1 MIMPQPGFL
10 MDKMMT
16 LSSEDLDNQ
25 IVEFLRGKDL
35 LPEVVLRFPNSPK
48 DLTLQSSFNGT
59 RLAADSSL
67 AQDPIFLQKIAEA
80 SPFIIYVYDLKE
92 DQTVYTNREI
102 TAVLGYTPYQIQTM
116 DRGLIRSLMHP
127 ADWPRW
133 QEHLENLSSLPDGSF
148 AVVEYRLQRP
158 NGTWIWLRSRDMVF
172 KREGKTN
179 FPIQLLG
186 TAEDIT
192 AQRETEVAMEWQ
204 ATHDA
209 LTELPNRTLFQRQVA
224 EAVQQ
229 AASGDHDL
237 AILFLDLDGFKHIN
251 DTLGHEVGDTLLRV
265 VADRLREA
273 IEKESHGVIA
283 RMGGDEFTVLLP
295 QLDGPDHPQRVADR
309 LLTLFHEPVML
320 RGHELFVTA
329 SIGISVYPYDGQ
341 DRETLLRRADVAMY
355 AAKAQGRNTYQ
366 MHTEAM
372 NVAAFDRL
380 LLEGSLRHAVER
392 EEVTLHYQPQLDLA
406 TGRIQGVEAL
416 LRWRHEKFGDVP
428 RSRFIPLAEETGL
441 IRPLGEWALREACR
455 QVSSWSAVLNRT
467 DTTTLRVAVNLSA
480 RQLAQPDVVS
490 KIRSV
495 IEETEILPSM
505 LELEITETALLY
517 SGGAAAER
525 TLHALSDLGIRLS
538 VDDFGTGYSSLS
550 YLRRFPFNSVKI
562 DPSFVRELTE
572 QPRSQAIIRAVI
584 DLAHA
589 LDLSVVAEGVETA
602 MQRDLLRSLGCDAMQ
617 GYLFSPAVPA
627 DRIDALLNAW
637 AFWAWAETPS
647 R

>member
-1 MIMPQPGFL
+1 MI
-10 MDKMMT
+10 
-16 LSSEDLDNQ
+16 LSSEDSNDLLLQ
-25 IVEFLRGKDL
+25 FLRDKQL
-35 LPEVVLRFPNSPK
+35 LPEVVLRFPDSALGAIAESDFAGTLLAPNYSHAK
-48 DLTLQSSFNGT
+48 D
-59 RLAADSSL
+59 
-67 AQDPIFLQKIAEA
+67 PVFLQKIAEA
-80 SPFIIYVYDLKE
+80 SPFVIYVYDLNE
-92 DQTVYTNREI
+92 DRNLYSNREI
-102 TAVLGYTPYQIQTM
+102 TPILGYSLEEVQNFKN
-116 DRGLIRSLMHP
+116 GLLHSLMHP
-127 ADWPRW
+127 EDWARW
-133 QEHLENLSSLPDGSF
+133 QEHVENLSSLPDGSF
-148 AVVEYRLQRP
+148 AVLEYRLKRP
-158 NGTWIWLRSRDMVF
+158 DGQWTWLRSRDMVF
-172 KREGKTN
+172 KRDSKSN
-179 FPIQLLG
+179 RPIQLLG

-192 AQRETEVAMEWQ
+192 VQRETEVAMEWQ

-229 AASGDHDL
+229 ASTGDHDL

-273 IEKESHGVIA
+273 IEKEGHGLIA

-295 QLDGPDHPQRVADR
+295 HLESSDHPRRVADR

-329 SIGISVYPYDGQ
+329 SIGISVFPYDGQ

-406 TGRIQGVEAL
+406 TGQIQGVEAL

-455 QVSSWSAVLNRT
+455 QVASWSAVLNPKNST
-467 DTTTLRVAVNLSA
+467 PLRVAVNLSA

-490 KIRSV
+490 KIQSV
-495 IEETEILPSM
+495 IRETEILPSM

-525 TLHALSDLGIRLS
+525 TLRAISDLGIRLS

-562 DPSFVRELTE
+562 DPSFVRELTD
-572 QPRSQAIIRAVI
+572 QTRSQAIIRAVI

-627 DRIDALLNAW
+627 DRIDSLLNAW
-637 AFWAWAETPS
+637 AFWSWAETSP

>member
-1 MIMPQPGFL
+1 VI
-10 MDKMMT
+10 
-16 LSSEDLDNQ
+16 
-25 IVEFLRGKDL
+25 
-35 LPEVVLRFPNSPK
+35 LRFPISTT
-48 DLTLQSSFNGT
+48 DVAEESHFAGTL
-59 RLAADSSL
+59 LAANSSL
-67 AQDPIFLQKIAEA
+67 AKDPIFLQRIAEA
-80 SPFIIYVYDLKE
+80 SPFVIYVYDLNE
-92 DQTVYTNREI
+92 DRNLYTNREI
-102 TAVLGYTPYQIQTM
+102 TALLGYTPEETQTFNK
-116 DRGLIRSLMHP
+116 GLLQSLMHP
-127 ADWPRW
+127 EDLPRW
-133 QEHLENLSSLPDGSF
+133 QEHVNSLSSLPDGSF
-148 AVVEYRLQRP
+148 ATVEYRLKRP
-158 NGTWIWLRSRDMVF
+158 NDSWVWLRSRDMVF
-172 KREGKTN
+172 KRDGKSN
-179 FPIQLLG
+179 IPSQLLG

-192 AQRETEVAMEWQ
+192 AQREAEAAMEWQ

-224 EAVQQ
+224 EAVEE
-229 AASGDHDL
+229 ASTGDHDL

-273 IEKESHGVIA
+273 IDKESDGLIA

-295 QLDGPDHPQRVADR
+295 RLDGSDHPKRVADK
-309 LLTLFHEPVML
+309 LLALFHEPVML

-329 SIGISVYPYDGQ
+329 SIGISVFPYDGQ

-406 TGRIQGVEAL
+406 TGRILGVEAL

-455 QVSSWSAVLNRT
+455 QIASWSAVLPANQSAP
-467 DTTTLRVAVNLSA
+467 LRVAVNLSA
-480 RQLAQPDVVS
+480 RQLAQPDVVA
-490 KIRSV
+490 KIQSV
-495 IEETEILPSM
+495 LRETEIAPNM

-525 TLHALSDLGIRLS
+525 TLHALNEMGIRLS

-562 DPSFVRELTE
+562 DPSFVRELTDA
-572 QPRSQAIIRAVI
+572 PRSQAIIRAVI

-589 LDLSVVAEGVETA
+589 LDLSVVAEGVETTL
-602 MQRDLLRSLGCDAMQ
+602 QRDLLRSLGCDAMQ

-627 DRIDALLNAW
+627 DRIDSLLNAW
-637 AFWAWAETPS
+637 AFWSWAENTPAAP

>member
-1 MIMPQPGFL
+1 
-10 MDKMMT
+10 MDKKIV
-16 LSSEDLDNQ
+16 LSSEDPEDELL
-25 IVEFLRGKDL
+25 EFLRDKKM
-35 LPEVVLRFPNSPK
+35 LPELVLWFGDSTRDVVESDFAG
-48 DLTLQSSFNGT
+48 TL
-59 RLAADSSL
+59 LAANSSL
-67 AQDPIFLQKIAEA
+67 ANDPAFLQRIAEA
-80 SPFIIYVYDLKE
+80 SPFVIYVYDLDE
-92 DQTVYTNREI
+92 DRNLYANREI
-102 TAVLGYTPYQIQTM
+102 TTFLGYTQEQIKAFEG
-116 DRGLIRSLMHP
+116 GLLQSLMHDE
-127 ADWPRW
+127 DWPRW
-133 QEHLENLSSLPDGSF
+133 REHTEALSALPDGSF
-148 AVVEYRLQRP
+148 ATLEYRLQRAD
-158 NGTWIWLRSRDMVF
+158 GSWTWLRSRDSVF
-172 KREGKTN
+172 KRDAKTGRAT
-179 FPIQLLG
+179 QLLG
-186 TAEDIT
+186 TTEDIT
-192 AQRETEVAMEWQ
+192 AQREAEAAMEWQ

-224 EAVQQ
+224 DAVKQ
-229 AASGDHDL
+229 AAGGDHDL

-273 IEKESHGVIA
+273 METEAYGLIA

-295 QLDGPDHPQRVADR
+295 KLDGSDHPKRVAER

-329 SIGISVYPYDGQ
+329 SIGISVFPYDGQ

-355 AAKAQGRNTYQ
+355 AAKAQGRNTFQ

-455 QVSSWSAVLNRT
+455 QVSAWSGVLNPNENMP
-467 DTTTLRVAVNLSA
+467 LRVAVNLSA
-480 RQLAQPDVVS
+480 RQLAQPDVVA
-490 KIRSV
+490 KIQSV
-495 IEETEILPSM
+495 IRETEIQPNM

-562 DPSFVRELTE
+562 DPSFVRELTDL
-572 QPRSQAIIRAVI
+572 PRSQAIIRAVI

-589 LDLSVVAEGVETA
+589 LDLSVIAEGVETTL
-602 MQRDLLRSLGCDAMQ
+602 QRDLLRSLGCDAMQ

-627 DRIDALLNAW
+627 DRIDSLLNAW
-637 AFWAWAETPS
+637 AFWSWAENSP

>member
-1 MIMPQPGFL
+1 
-10 MDKMMT
+10 MT
-16 LSSEDLDNQ
+16 VTSEDLADP
-25 IVEFLRGKDL
+25 ILEFLREKHL
-35 LPEVVLRFPNSPK
+35 LPEIVLRFPDSSVEPIAESNVAG
-48 DLTLQSSFNGT
+48 TL
-59 RLAADSSL
+59 LAANLSL
-67 AQDPIFLQKIAEA
+67 AKDPVFLQRIAEA
-80 SPFIIYVYDLKE
+80 SPFIVYLYDLNE
-92 DQTVYTNREI
+92 DKNLYSNREV
-102 TAVLGYTPYQIQTM
+102 TAMLGYEN
-116 DRGLIRSLMHP
+116 DRFHAINKGILQFLMHP
-127 ADWPRW
+127 EDWPRW
-133 QEHLENLSSLPDGSF
+133 QEHVDSLSSLPDGNF
-148 AVVEYRLQRP
+148 AVVEYRLKRAD
-158 NGTWIWLRSRDMVF
+158 GTWTWLRSRQMVF
-172 KREGKTN
+172 KRALRTN
-179 FPIQLLG
+179 APAQLLG

-192 AQRETEVAMEWQ
+192 AQREAEVAMEWQ

-209 LTELPNRTLFQRQVA
+209 LTELPNRTLFQRQVT
-224 EAVQQ
+224 EAVEQ
-229 AASGDHDL
+229 ASKGDHDL

-265 VADRLREA
+265 VADRLRQA
-273 IEKESHGVIA
+273 IEKEGHGLIA

-295 QLDGPDHPQRVADR
+295 QLDGSDHPRRVADR

-329 SIGISVYPYDGQ
+329 SIGISVFPYDGQ

-441 IRPLGEWALREACR
+441 IRPLGDWALREACR
-455 QVSSWSAVLNRT
+455 QVASWSAVLSQDST
-467 DTTTLRVAVNLSA
+467 VPLRVAVNLSA
-480 RQLAQPDVVS
+480 RQLAQPDVVA
-490 KIRSV
+490 KIQAVVR
-495 IEETEILPSM
+495 ETEIIPSM

-525 TLHALSDLGIRLS
+525 TLRALSDLGIRLS

-562 DPSFVRELTE
+562 DPSFVRELTD

-589 LDLSVVAEGVETA
+589 LDLSVVAEGVETT
-602 MQRDLLRSLGCDAMQ
+602 MQRDLLRSLGCDSMQ

-637 AFWAWAETPS
+637 SFWAWAETAP

>member
-1 MIMPQPGFL
+1 
-10 MDKMMT
+10 MDKKIS
-16 LSSEDLDNQ
+16 LSSEDSEDQLL
-25 IVEFLRGKDL
+25 EFLRDKQL
-35 LPEVVLRFPNSPK
+35 LPEVVLWFGDS
-48 DLTLQSSFNGT
+48 TLDVVESDFAGT
-59 RLAADSSL
+59 LLAANSSL
-67 AQDPIFLQKIAEA
+67 ANDPAFLQRIAEA
-80 SPFIIYVYDLKE
+80 SPFVIYVYDLEKN
-92 DQTVYTNREI
+92 QNLYANRDI
-102 TAVLGYTPYQIQTM
+102 TTFLGYTSEQIKSFGG
-116 DRGLIRSLMHP
+116 GLLQSLMHYE
-127 ADWPRW
+127 DWPLW
-133 QEHLENLSSLPDGSF
+133 QEHTETLSALPDGSF
-148 AVVEYRLQRP
+148 ETLEYRLQRAD
-158 NGTWIWLRSRDMVF
+158 GSWTWLRSRDSVF
-172 KREGKTN
+172 KRDTRTGRAT
-179 FPIQLLG
+179 QLLG
-186 TAEDIT
+186 TTEDIT
-192 AQRETEVAMEWQ
+192 SQREAEAAMEWQ

-209 LTELPNRTLFQRQVA
+209 LTELPNRTLFQRHVA
-224 EAVQQ
+224 DAIQK
-229 AASGDHDL
+229 AAGGDHDL

-273 IEKESHGVIA
+273 MEHETQGLIA

-295 QLDGPDHPQRVADR
+295 KLDSSDHPKCVAKR

-329 SIGISVYPYDGQ
+329 SIGISVFPYDGQ

-355 AAKAQGRNTYQ
+355 AAKAQGRNTFQ

-455 QVSSWSAVLNRT
+455 QVAAWSGVLNPS
-467 DTTTLRVAVNLSA
+467 DGIPLRVAVNLSA
-480 RQLAQPDVVS
+480 RQLAQPDVVA
-490 KIRSV
+490 KIQSV
-495 IEETEILPSM
+495 IRETEILPSM

-562 DPSFVRELTE
+562 DPSFVRELTDL
-572 QPRSQAIIRAVI
+572 PRSQAIIRAVI

-589 LDLSVVAEGVETA
+589 LDLSVIAEGVETTT
-602 MQRDLLRSLGCDAMQ
+602 QRDLLRSLGCDAMQ

-627 DRIDALLNAW
+627 DRIDSLLNAW
-637 AFWAWAETPS
+637 AFWAWAENAP